1 MVLKR
6 KIQMEFK
13 KVNQLPIDIKE
24 AIKKRVSSR
33 SFEAKSIE

>member
-1 MVLKR
+1 
-6 KIQMEFK
+6 MEFK

-33 SFEAKSIE
+33 SFKKNR